1 MANKKEPRRKSAKK
15 TPEIPQSL
23 ANASEPPIE
32 PGELIEPENLNT
44 NADIFPAELREHR
57 REGHQ
62 GQHKVMSQLVGT
74 LGDVLEEDMQE
85 IDSFLPGETAETKR
99 EPGKHKQRLLFV
111 AGVLIMVFA
120 VIGVVSA
127 VVFTAGIIRDFADQ
141 TALKNEFTEF
151 VYPLVIADA
160 PNFTK
165 VNELSSGTVL
175 STAIWRIILQGG
187 SEHYERDMGFMTV
200 PELDVEASAHAIFGD
215 QHIEFVHGTLDNV
228 EVTFDYNAA
237 TKSYSVP
244 ENPRYMTYI
253 PNISNISNV
262 GETYLVDVDY
272 LLYSPLSVVDEKYD
286 NTPFKT
292 VRFTLQRSGSN
303 VTLSS
308 LELIPDE
315 SIMQY

>member
-1 MANKKEPRRKSAKK
+1 MANKKESRRKSAKK
-15 TPEIPQSL
+15 TPETPQEL
-23 ANASEPPIE
+23 TNISEPAVV
-32 PGELIEPENLNT
+32 PGESDVSANG
-44 NADIFPAELREHR
+44 DVSPAEPQELRQH
-57 REGHQ
+57 GQH

-85 IDSFLPGETAETKR
+85 IDNFLPSETPETKR
-99 EPGKHKQRLLFV
+99 EPSKHKQRLLFV
-111 AGVLIMVFA
+111 AGVLIMAFA
-120 VIGVVSA
+120 IIGAVSTVA
-127 VVFTAGIIRDFADQ
+127 FAGGIIRDVADQ

-160 PNFTK
+160 PNFTNAK
-165 VNELSSGTVL
+165 EVSPNTLL

-187 SEHYERDMGFMTV
+187 NVHYARDMGFMTV

-215 QHIEFVHGTLDNV
+215 QHIDFVHGTLDNV
-228 EVTFDYNAA
+228 EVTFEYNAA
-237 TKSYSVP
+237 TKSYTVP

-253 PNISNISNV
+253 PNISNLSNV
-262 GETYLVDVDY
+262 GETYFVDVDY

-303 VTLSS
+303 VTVTS

-315 SIMQY
+315 SVMQY